1 MAGMGNGSA
10 QLSEDERRVLKAI
23 ATGKCMPTAGDG
35 ADALVLRDAS
45 GKGLRAP
52 VAALD
57 ALARR
62 ALIARHGGSLR
73 LSPSGEAMLR
83 RETANGDPFL
93 AQHRDMDVAQVE
105 TAHGRAAVAV
115 NHGESPLTQLMRR
128 RNRDGAPFLNQR
140 EFDAGERL
148 RADYTRGQIMPR
160 LGANWESS
168 ISTGRRGAASTD
180 LSDGALTARV
190 RVERALDAVGPEL
203 SGVLVDI
210 CCFLKGFETVESERG
225 WPVRSA
231 KIVLKTALGSL
242 ARHYQPERPTPGR
255 KRAILSWGASDYR
268 PTVSG

>member
-1 MAGMGNGSA
+1 MAGIGNGSVR
-10 QLSEDERRVLKAI
+10 LSEDERRVLKAI
-23 ATGKCMPTAGDG
+23 ATGKCMPA
-35 ADALVLRDAS
+35 ADDDTDTLVLRDAS

-62 ALIARHGGSLR
+62 ALIARQGGSLR
-73 LSPSGEAMLR
+73 LSSSAEAMLR

-115 NHGESPLTQLMRR
+115 NHAELPLTQLMRR
-128 RNRDGAPFLNQR
+128 RNRDGAPFLSQR

-203 SGVLVDI
+203 SGVLVDV

-231 KIVLKTALGSL
+231 KIVLKTALGGL
-242 ARHYQPERPTPGR
+242 ARHYQPERPSPGR
-255 KRAILSWGASDYR
+255 KRTILSWGAADYR
-268 PTVSG
+268 PKLTG